1 MKTYKNQSERLDDL
15 ILQME
20 EKRSSDFVQMRS
32 QFHLVYNELKPVN
45 LLNQALVDIRETP
58 YVRKNLLES
67 VVSIA
72 GGYLSKRMIMGES
85 NSFFKKILGYGL
97 QYGMTYFIS
106 KKIDEKLT

>member
-1 MKTYKNQSERLDDL
+1 MKTFKNQSERLDDL
-15 ILQME
+15 IQEIE
-20 EKRSSDFVQMRS
+20 EKRNHDLNQMRS

-58 YVRKNLLES
+58 YVRRNLLES

-106 KKIDEKLT
+106 KKIDEKMN